1 MAEGVLVELAAK
13 ALELLATSAFKEV
26 ASWSGARDDLK
37 KLENSIR
44 MIQARVRDA
53 EKYQEEEG
61 SEVIKEWLRRLKLVP
76 YQADDLFDHILTA
89 GNQKLR
95 RKQNKQSVQQHFDL
109 TKWVCVPEV
118 DNQKAVLEKLYGCF
132 TGEESGNRSV
142 NQIKLQIQDSI
153 KNKKYFP

>member
-1 MAEGVLVELAAK
+1 MRTGCY
-13 ALELLATSAFKEV
+13 TDDHGSQHSV
-26 ASWSGARDDLK
+26 AHLLK
-37 KLENSIR
+37 KRETSSFVKAEDIVGRQDDKNVIIEMLFDPSY
-44 MIQARVRDA
+44 DA
-53 EKYQEEEG
+53 ERVT
-61 SEVIKEWLRRLKLVP
+61 VIPIVGFGGLGKTTLAQLVFN
-76 YQADDLFDHILTA
+76 D
-89 GNQKLR
+89 K
-95 RKQNKQSVQQHFDL
+95 SVQQHFDL